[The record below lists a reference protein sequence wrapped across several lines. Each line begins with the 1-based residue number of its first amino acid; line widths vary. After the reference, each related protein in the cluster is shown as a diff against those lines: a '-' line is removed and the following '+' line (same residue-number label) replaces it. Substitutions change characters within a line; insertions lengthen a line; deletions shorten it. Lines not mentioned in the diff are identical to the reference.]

1 MKLYPT
7 QTAFHLAV
15 AGGAVVAA
23 GLVTAQPAVVA
34 WGAALLVGVSVAR
47 AATLVSVARIR
58 AAGFEMLWSSPQRSL
73 ILGRGEAVELQAEV
87 RNRDTLAARYVGLRV
102 IASSQLDVQIEP
114 AEGEVPASGKLMATV
129 RVRGPRVGK
138 HGIFG
143 LALEVRGAP
152 GLFEVPLTFAN
163 PFGLDVRPASYPSAL
178 RSPRGGRTRLASD
191 GGATGRSAGEGSDL
205 REVREYIPGDP
216 FKRIAWKA
224 SGRRGKLMVR
234 EMEHEERALV
244 WVLLDA
250 SVELWAGPVGAA
262 PLDGLIDDAAAL
274 VDRHLRRG
282 DKVGAAALGARVLG
296 LVKPDR
302 GPAHGARIH
311 EMLSGATAVYDRD
324 RCDLDEGDVVNRVME
339 HLRPL
344 DPQGLADL
352 GRRDLEK
359 LVLRATSAMN
369 RAPFRVEAP
378 LAPSPQERRLRQY
391 LASFGVEVPPRLEP
405 DRPRTVEQ
413 LALFLRE
420 LAQQKPRPATVY
432 LLGAPPER
440 DAAPLLDALK
450 LLHHHAEIRWV
461 LPEYLPTLQGIP
473 ADRPEAALVLRAL
486 QSKLRLARAREE
498 VALRRLG
505 IQIERLRRP
514 RAPTPLLPPP
524 DEAEGR
530 AG

>member
-7 QTAFHLAV
+7 QTAFHLAI
-15 AGGAVVAA
+15 AGGAVVAV

-34 WGAALLVGVSVAR
+34 WGAAVLVGVSIAR

-58 AAGFEMLWSSPQRSL
+58 TAGFEMLWSSSRRSL
-73 ILGRGEAVELQAEV
+73 IIGRGEIVELQAEV

-114 AEGEVPASGKLMATV
+114 AEGEVPASGKLVATV
-129 RVRGPRVGK
+129 RVRAPRVGK

-163 PFGLDVRPASYPSAL
+163 PFGLDVRPSSYPVSL
-178 RSPRGGRTRLASD
+178 RSARGGRTRLASD

-234 EMEHEERALV
+234 EMEREERALV
-244 WVLLDA
+244 WILLDA

-274 VDRHLRRG
+274 VDRHLRYG
-282 DKVGAAALGARVLG
+282 NKVGAAVLGARVLG
-296 LVKPDR
+296 LIKPDR
-302 GPAHGARIH
+302 GPTHGARIH
-311 EMLSGATAVYDRD
+311 EMFSSATGVYDRD
-324 RCDLDEGDVVNRVME
+324 RCDLDEGDVVSRVID

-344 DPQGLADL
+344 DPRGLADL
-352 GRRDLEK
+352 DRRDLEK
-359 LVLRATSAMN
+359 LVLRATSVMN
-369 RAPFRVEAP
+369 RAPFRPEAP

-391 LASFGVEVPPRLEP
+391 LAAFGVEVPPRLDPE
-405 DRPRTVEQ
+405 RPHTAKQ
-413 LALFLRE
+413 LAHLLQK
-420 LAQQKPRPATVY
+420 LAQQKPRPTVVY
-432 LLGAPPER
+432 LLGAPPEH
-440 DAAPLLDALK
+440 DAVPLLGALK
-450 LLHHHAEIRWV
+450 HLRRYAEIRWI
-461 LPEYLPTLQGIP
+461 LPDFLPALQGIP
-473 ADRPEAALVLRAL
+473 ADRPEAALVLRAF
-486 QSKLRLARAREE
+486 QSRLRVARAREE
-498 VALRRLG
+498 IALRRLG
-505 IQIERLRRP
+505 IQLEHLRRP
-514 RAPTPLLPPP
+514 RSPPPLPPP
-524 DEAEGR
+524 DEGPER
-530 AG
+530 